1 MRFAVKKSAE
11 PLQCRAAK
19 PPPGRNPV
27 ANDYTPL
34 GRDAALG
41 RGTHMGATAGL
52 TTVGTF
58 RQTSEIDARPL
69 ATVSVAAGLFSCPR
83 GAMARGRKRK
93 AGQRE
98 ANGRIQRDPF
108 AGRPAQAHLEA
119 IGVNPKDQSIH
130 CIVEARRVAAG
141 ASPRDELASTPLG
154 MMRAINLI
162 SAEQYQAGLLYEANQ
177 ERLGK
182 MLQGQR
188 RTRSEL
194 ASFLA
199 SGSSVYAGIDD
210 DNFKKAYYRCRWV
223 EREIAARVADW
234 PDPPSNVRLDSV
246 R

>member
-1 MRFAVKKSAE
+1 
-11 PLQCRAAK
+11 
-19 PPPGRNPV
+19 
-27 ANDYTPL
+27 
-34 GRDAALG
+34 
-41 RGTHMGATAGL
+41 
-52 TTVGTF
+52 
-58 RQTSEIDARPL
+58 
-69 ATVSVAAGLFSCPR
+69 
-83 GAMARGRKRK
+83 MARGRKRK

-234 PDPPSNVRLDSV
+234 RLLDRIVVKQDMPPLAMLADPDNPSPDLVTFRADLSAIGQFYARPPRFDDSRHPNDRSGMIPPRLAAKLS
-246 R
+246 RHAAE